1 MNDNIHMKSYKKYNI
16 KFALSIAK
24 WNNLF
29 LYEDNLYEKLFDHPY
44 QEQYRVFIGNDYD
57 YVEDQELTKELN
69 NHLIKYEWWYGN
81 MNNN

>member
-1 MNDNIHMKSYKKYNI
+1 MKSYKKYNI

-44 QEQYRVFIGNDYD
+44 QEQYRVFIDNDYD

-69 NHLIKYEWWYGN
+69 NYLTKYEWWFGN